1 MQSSGVASHR
11 ADKSRGMRQS
21 EGFLKKIDLFASTP
35 EILYRGST
43 SCGSNFGGLVS
54 LIWGTLYLLVTF
66 FVTWRYIDRGQPQSN
81 SSNFYMKD
89 PEGFRLDNDTLP
101 FALGLQNSSG
111 LHFID
116 PRIYNITATHH
127 KWSKYNDEKGKLIT
141 KRVNTNL
148 SLIPCNQ
155 LSLDQSAFANLDLSS
170 MLCLENLKTKQ
181 HDLQI
186 TGLFESSVYGY
197 ISFRISRCRGPTCKP
212 DAEIEATLKNCFF
225 AVNYR
230 TFEMRTSEFNDPI
243 APIPASFYTATST
256 TFSKQ
261 VTLRMANN
269 QLVTENSFIPYATPS
284 NRSFVS
290 VYSWTIEL
298 AETHQSPQDQDYILS
313 CKIRMD
319 PTLIT
324 TNRIYRS
331 LVQHIAEFGGLS
343 QILAA
348 LGFLLTNRYRHLF
361 LKFDFARYVLNR
373 APHLKT
379 PSANQD
385 AQFGLSV
392 QNVVARNSDSRL
404 FVSGS
409 PGQSNK
415 IKPKSIIKNA
425 LVLNPKPEAKIHGEA
440 REPPHVE
447 RLELVSKPQHVPSL
461 DSLLSDEKLPAPKVS
476 EQMNV
481 KSESR
486 IRIGSEVRTVEGLN
500 KFHLGEVELESPGLR
515 TDRSNRTLW
524 SPHKKS
530 KATEHQ
536 TENHSAESWKLY
548 SNSDQI
554 APRTQSSRDMG
565 VYMEKEMEIKKKI
578 NSVSELDMIGY
589 SIWPRLVGSNKRDC
603 IKYAQGSRLVETYD
617 MVVLTEA
624 VQSIEKMKNLLLS
637 AEQLE
642 VFQMIPLEGFQTPA
656 SIQGLNTGSSQLN
669 KRVEFFT
676 DHQDVQEN
684 ARFSMCLEKIKQK
697 GEKDSIDNKL
707 LKFWSRIED

>member
-43 SCGSNFGGLVS
+43 SCGSNFGGLVT

-269 QLVTENSFIPYATPS
+269 QLVTENSFIPYATPDTK
-284 NRSFVS
+284 SFVTDS
-290 VYSWTIEL
+290 RFQNEIAAIYTTYSST
-298 AETHQSPQDQDYILS
+298 DYLMS
-313 CKIRMD
+313 FAIRMD
-319 PTLIT
+319 PTLIVT
-324 TNRIYRS
+324 QRSYRS
-331 LVQHIAEFGGLS
+331 LYQYIAEFGALS

-361 LKFDFARYVLNR
+361 LKFDFARFSRKRSSTSTRTDEY
-373 APHLKT
+373 
-379 PSANQD
+379 
-385 AQFGLSV
+385 
-392 QNVVARNSDSRL
+392 NV
-404 FVSGS
+404 GS
-409 PGQSNK
+409 P
-415 IKPKSIIKNA
+415 
-425 LVLNPKPEAKIHGEA
+425 
-440 REPPHVE
+440 
-447 RLELVSKPQHVPSL
+447 
-461 DSLLSDEKLPAPKVS
+461 
-476 EQMNV
+476 
-481 KSESR
+481 
-486 IRIGSEVRTVEGLN
+486 EGLRETSLGLRRNNSSDTPPSSNGGNPRKIPMSGILKKGEN
-500 KFHLGEVELESPGLR
+500 KF
-515 TDRSNRTLW
+515 D
-524 SPHKKS
+524 
-530 KATEHQ
+530 
-536 TENHSAESWKLY
+536 ENHPQSW
-548 SNSDQI
+548 D
-554 APRTQSSRDMG
+554 A
-565 VYMEKEMEIKKKI
+565 
-578 NSVSELDMIGY
+578 
-589 SIWPRLVGSNKRDC
+589 
-603 IKYAQGSRLVETYD
+603 A
-617 MVVLTEA
+617 
-624 VQSIEKMKNLLLS
+624 
-637 AEQLE
+637 
-642 VFQMIPLEGFQTPA
+642 
-656 SIQGLNTGSSQLN
+656 
-669 KRVEFFT
+669 
-676 DHQDVQEN
+676 
-684 ARFSMCLEKIKQK
+684 
-697 GEKDSIDNKL
+697 
-707 LKFWSRIED
+707 